1 MTGTADTLERDRW
14 AATVPAV
21 QVDDRPPS
29 VPSRAE
35 LEAEARARDVI
46 GRFAEVLA
54 ERLPFAGD
62 RERIEELE
70 REVRPAVASLDLALA
85 VEIAGDEASFA
96 HHEGLA
102 MVHLL
107 GRRAAELDV
116 SPFAA
121 AQLVPALASA
131 FGDAIPARF
140 VALLDATC
148 IEGFVRGREEVVE
161 ARARRRAAEG
171 LPSLRIA
178 PTCHVLV
185 LAGDVDA
192 DAVEARGASFARE
205 LFAAEAASAVL
216 DLSRLVTL
224 DRPMGGA
231 LAEAVTSAR
240 VIGVTCHLSGI
251 DDTRRA
257 LLGDYGFAPE
267 QLHARFDDALRAALD
282 VAGLEVRAKG
292 GLRRL
297 LGR

>member
-1 MTGTADTLERDRW
+1 M
-14 AATVPAV
+14 

-29 VPSRAE
+29 APSRAE
-35 LEAEARARDVI
+35 LEAEKRARDVI
-46 GRFAEVLA
+46 ARFARELGA
-54 ERLPFAGD
+54 RLPFSGD

-85 VEIAGDEASFA
+85 VEVAGDEASFA

-102 MVHLL
+102 MIHLL

-121 AQLVPALASA
+121 AQLVPALAAA
-131 FGDAIPARF
+131 FEGALPARF
-140 VALLDATC
+140 VSLLGATC

-161 ARARRRAAEG
+161 GRARRRAAEG

-178 PTCHVLV
+178 PTCQVLV
-185 LAGDVDA
+185 LAGDVEA
-192 DAVEARGASFARE
+192 DAIEARGQAFARE

-216 DLSRLVTL
+216 DLSRLVAL
-224 DRPMGGA
+224 DRPMAGA

-240 VIGVTCHLSGI
+240 VIGVTCHLSGV
-251 DDTRRA
+251 DEARRA
-257 LLGDYGFAPE
+257 LLGDFGFAPE

-282 VAGLEVRAKG
+282 VAGLEVRPKG